1 MFGEVNV
8 SSEVVVI
15 DRDSWKGW
23 VVPCAHSE
31 RREEDEKKLCVRI
44 NIDLH
49 FTDRFAVS
57 KFSSAK
63 KGKRKKEKSV
73 HVHVHVHVCF
83 KK

>member
-31 RREEDEKKLCVRI
+31 RREEDEKKIVCAYKYRSTFHRSFCSLK
-44 NIDLH
+44 
-49 FTDRFAVS
+49 FQVS
-57 KFSSAK
+57 KK

-73 HVHVHVHVCF
+73 HVHVCF

>member
-31 RREEDEKKLCVRI
+31 RREEDEKKI
-44 NIDLH
+44 
-49 FTDRFAVS
+49 
-57 KFSSAK
+57 
-63 KGKRKKEKSV
+63 
-73 HVHVHVHVCF
+73 
-83 KK
+83 